1 MNELNQLLDG
11 IAIPRMLRVR
21 QEFDAAH
28 IDRQD
33 ISSLPQQASR
43 KGCSPAHAS
52 P

>member
-33 ISSLPQQASR
+33 ICRTVSEQLTA
-43 KGCSPAHAS
+43 AE
-52 P
+52 